1 MISPEV
7 LRRYPFFTTASDETL
22 KQLAMCSHTLT
33 FEAGQILFHDGDAAD
48 HVLVLTEGEVDIQY
62 LLQDGEQRTVDTRVA
77 GDLVVWS
84 AVVAPF
90 KITANGVSRRHTE
103 VVAVDALKLRELCD
117 RDHEL
122 GYNMMREIA
131 QVMSH
136 RLQGARVQLATVG

>member
-22 KQLAMCSHTLT
+22 KELAMSSHTVI
-33 FEAGQILFHDGDAAD
+33 FETGQFLFHDGDAAD
-48 HVLVLTEGEVDIQY
+48 HMLVLTRGEVDIQY

-90 KITANGVSRRHTE
+90 KITANGVARRHTE